1 MDKKAKVSYLNGEL
15 SPKELKSLGFAG
27 LDYNYNVIKKHP
39 EWVKE
44 AKDLDLT
51 VNVWTV
57 NTAEQMQE
65 MIALGVDYITTDYPE
80 LLQQE
85 LKK

>member
-1 MDKKAKVSYLNGEL
+1 
-15 SPKELKSLGFAG
+15 
-27 LDYNYNVIKKHP
+27 
-39 EWVKE
+39 
-44 AKDLDLT
+44 
-51 VNVWTV
+51 VWTV